1 MGIIELD
8 AYVILLSGN
17 DRYTFLDGLSTNKVE
32 QSCSTVLTTTS
43 AKIIDVIDVIEVGDN
58 VAIVGY
64 GPYKNNVLNH
74 LQPRILQQ
82 DVSLRDISAINSVYL
97 STDPVEQAD
106 GLTISESFLGW
117 IVVTSIK
124 NQLDET
130 MNEQEFVDYRT
141 KNTIP
146 YQGHEI
152 SPKVHPF
159 NCGLAHLVHEDK
171 GCYIGQ
177 EVLTRMRSRG
187 KMGNQLVML
196 EYDLVNRELI
206 INGVA
211 GETYSIEH
219 SINLLNWKK
228 LTSITMDS
236 AITVYSYNSVNNS
249 AIQFFRLRSLD

>member
-1 MGIIELD
+1 MGIIEID

-124 NQLDET
+124 NQLADT
-130 MNEQEFVDYRT
+130 MTEQEFVDYRT

-159 NCGLAHLVHEDK
+159 NCGLAHLVHEAK

-177 EVLTRMRSRG
+177 EVLTRMRRRG
-187 KMGNQLVML
+187 KMGKQLVQVPIDSDDAL
-196 EYDLVNRELI
+196 
-206 INGVA
+206 
-211 GETYSIEH
+211 SIGTEFA
-219 SINLLNWKK
+219 L
-228 LTSITMDS
+228 
-236 AITVYSYNSVNNS
+236 AI
-249 AIQFFRLRSLD
+249 LRPNT